1 MTILTFIKLIATNNK
16 TNIKELGIK
25 IGRGGS
31 TSFWRTVTSGKIQA
45 DELKRVINS
54 TGEPFTIIYKGEQI
68 EIN

>member
-1 MTILTFIKLIATNNK
+1 MTVLDFIKLIAKHNK

-45 DELKRVINS
+45 DELKKVIQA
-54 TGEPFTIIYKGEQI
+54 TGEPFTILYKGEKI
-68 EIN
+68 IIK